1 MIDVYTP
8 SVQLIGRMDS
18 QNFRSESGPPP
29 EWKRRWVERRNRTF
43 ANPTF
48 QKWASALWPFSR
60 VARKHASHL
69 FDLVAGFTYSQTLLA
84 TIEAGL
90 LDLLADGPSDAD
102 AIAAHCDLSREGAL
116 RLVRAAAALGLA
128 EEVSPGWWMLG
139 QHGAP
144 LHTNAGAQAMI
155 RHHKLLYADLADP
168 LALLRADR
176 KEETQLSHFWHYGSQ
191 ENDAKALAYSELMAV
206 SQAMVAEQTLAAH
219 DFSRCE
225 SILDIGGG
233 HGAFASAVA
242 AQHAGTRL
250 GIFDLPPVLEGT
262 AQRLESAGIKD
273 RVTLHPG
280 DFFHTPLPRGYDCIT
295 LNRIL
300 HDHDDSAALAL
311 LKNIREALAPG
322 ARLVI
327 AEPMAGTPGA
337 QGMGDAYFGLYL
349 WAMNSGRPRS
359 LREIGAMLEEAEF
372 TSWKPAATRQP
383 VIASVVVSL
392 T

>member
-1 MIDVYTP
+1 MVIENLQSANTH
-8 SVQLIGRMDS
+8 
-18 QNFRSESGPPP
+18 PP
-29 EWKRRWVERRNRTF
+29 EWKRRWINRRNRIF
-43 ANPTF
+43 ANPAF

-84 TIEAGL
+84 AVEADLLGL
-90 LDLLADGPSDAD
+90 LAQGPSDAD
-102 AIAAHCDLSREGAL
+102 AIAAHCDLSRDGAL

-139 QHGAP
+139 ERGAP
-144 LHTNAGAQAMI
+144 LHANAGAQAMI

-176 KEETQLSHFWHYGSQ
+176 KAQTQLSRFWQYGVQ
-191 ENDAKALAYSELMAV
+191 GNDEKASAYSDLMAV

-219 DFSRCE
+219 DFSRCR

-233 HGAFASAVA
+233 HGAFVSAVA
-242 AQHAGTRL
+242 VQHPNARL

-262 AQRLESAGIKD
+262 AKRLESAGLNG

-280 DFFHTPLPRGYDCIT
+280 DFFHTPLPTGYDCIT

-300 HDHDDSAALAL
+300 HDHDDDAALAL
-311 LKNIREALAPG
+311 LKSTHKALKPG

-327 AEPMAGTPGA
+327 AEPMADTPGA

-359 LREIGAMLEEAEF
+359 IREIGAMLQEAGF
-372 TSWKPAATRQP
+372 QSWQSATTRQP
-383 VIASVVVSL
+383 VIASLIVSL
-392 T
+392 A